1 MQTGQGVV
9 RKGVLFED
17 WQGCGGAGAARAWGM
32 GRVIRVT
39 GAERQE
45 DKGRSMEQ
53 SSLGKI
59 EVTATAIA
67 SLASQAVLECY
78 GVVGMAVKDL
88 ASGIVQILAPASH
101 RRGVDVQI
109 LDSEIIIDLYVVIEY
124 GTRIA
129 VVARNMQ
136 SAVKYTVE
144 RALGVPVSAVIV
156 HVQDLR
162 VSAD

>member
-1 MQTGQGVV
+1 
-9 RKGVLFED
+9 
-17 WQGCGGAGAARAWGM
+17 
-32 GRVIRVT
+32 
-39 GAERQE
+39 
-45 DKGRSMEQ
+45 MEQ

-59 EVTATAIA
+59 EVTPTAIA

-78 GVVGMAVKDL
+78 GVVGMADKDL

-101 RRGVDVQI
+101 RRGVNVQI
-109 LDSEIIIDLYVVIEY
+109 LDGEIVIDLYVVIEY

-129 VVARNMQ
+129 IVARNMQ

-144 RALGVPVSAVIV
+144 RALDLPVTAVNV